1 VTLIKI
7 DNAKL
12 DKLCADKVRKERDA
26 LLASTDWTQ
35 VFDSPV
41 NKDSYAVY
49 RQALRDI
56 PQQNGFP
63 HNVTWPSL

>member
-1 VTLIKI
+1 VTLVKI

-12 DKLCADKVRKERDA
+12 DKLCADKVRKERDV

>member
-1 VTLIKI
+1 VTLVKI